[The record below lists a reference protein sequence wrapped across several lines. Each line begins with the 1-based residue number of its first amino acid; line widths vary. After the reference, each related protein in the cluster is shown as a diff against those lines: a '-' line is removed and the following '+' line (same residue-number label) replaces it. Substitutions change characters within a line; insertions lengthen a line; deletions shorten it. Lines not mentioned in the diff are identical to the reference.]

1 MGYFSLQ
8 TPLSRKL
15 LFFVRPVLC
24 GTIYVVCFNMQS
36 LFFWLSTGNIRMSEP
51 EARPFPSRDSTPIFP
66 AHPIDQALTDSI
78 IPIRHLVQMSLILQ
92 ND

>member
-36 LFFWLSTGNIRMSEP
+36 LFLVKHQE
-51 EARPFPSRDSTPIFP
+51 
-66 AHPIDQALTDSI
+66 HTDE
-78 IPIRHLVQMSLILQ
+78 
-92 ND
+92 

>member
-51 EARPFPSRDSTPIFP
+51 AARPFPLTGFDSNLS
-66 AHPIDQALTDSI
+66 AHPIDQALTDG
-78 IPIRHLVQMSLILQ
+78 
-92 ND
+92 

>member
-36 LFFWLSTGNIRMSEP
+36 LFFLVKHRE
-51 EARPFPSRDSTPIFP
+51 
-66 AHPIDQALTDSI
+66 HTDE
-78 IPIRHLVQMSLILQ
+78 
-92 ND
+92 